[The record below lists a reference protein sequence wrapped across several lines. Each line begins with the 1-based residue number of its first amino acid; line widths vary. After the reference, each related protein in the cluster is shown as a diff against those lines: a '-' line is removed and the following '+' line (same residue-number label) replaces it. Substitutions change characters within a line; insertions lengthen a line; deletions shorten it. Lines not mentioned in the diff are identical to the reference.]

1 MSKFSHQG
9 AVFGA
14 TMASPPPASPALSP
28 SPTPEEA
35 LFAAEVVTSEEVIT
49 SIFVSLIS
57 GFIFLALWAFFRK
70 PLWRIY
76 EKRVQL
82 PDVRARPPPLR
93 RSGLLHQC
101 LGFLTPVF
109 LLSDGE
115 LVQTAGLDA
124 LVLTRFL
131 VLGVHI
137 FVPVA
142 ALCCAVLIPL
152 CMTGTVVDNAQYAST
167 EEIMRY
173 TLSNIQPGSSKLWV
187 SFALSYVVL
196 AWVGYCL
203 YQHYKSF
210 ALLRLLHLRVTHPAG
225 WPPRMAVVG
234 MEPRGWPAVR
244 DVLLKLFS
252 PLYML
257 RCDTAYA
264 KGVLEELNAAEAA
277 AAAAGGG
284 AAGEEAE
291 VDEPLLGRHAS
302 GAAAVGST
310 LGKEADGGPEHTS
323 AAVLPW
329 WLPPEDIPA
338 EHTAL
343 LGRTG
348 VIAGKTCPTL
358 RKRVLARSAAGRPVW
373 VSAESYAVLLTTA
386 GPPPSRSLWALL
398 RPTQWEPAGITVDGG
413 KAAAPGEG
421 DEAEGQSR
429 HSPPLQHGS
438 SSRMQLVAAGGEQ
451 AGKGAEEAAAQLEQ
465 ALKDLWPDS
474 FTGLVRI
481 YNHKVVDC
489 LLVQHDEQATKR
501 DRLAAAVAATRTRA
515 KMEDCDSGCEA
526 GKAGKPHAELAA
538 SGREELE
545 SPGAGKDGKAA
556 AAAAKLAAAE
566 ARLAVQQ
573 QKVAQLEEQ
582 IEVARQTALKE
593 PLGSAFIALFSDQ
606 TAAATAGL
614 VQASLVPALNF
625 DVRPCPGPDD
635 LNWAAL
641 WASWRHKL
649 VRRYAVL
656 PFLVLVML
664 FPIGVLTGVLTNL
677 STAVC
682 GGTPET
688 NSLYWPWYC
697 EQTSFG
703 ARLLKSLLQGILPSI
718 ISMLWDTYVLP
729 MAFFFSAQS
738 ELRHLALCDL
748 DRRILV
754 LFFCFNVSNTFLGS
768 VLGGAVFQQI
778 GAMVEE
784 PGFWLTQ
791 LGTSLPTASTYFLN
805 YIMIH
810 ALSTNFFRFIWPH
823 EGTVL
828 FVIFRAIGL
837 FRPKCKRD
845 RCMIRTAPSYRGA
858 RHFGSFCLIFTMGLT
873 YAVINPL
880 VLPAAA
886 AFFVTA
892 WITWRYCALYFYERS
907 YESGGRIF
915 ELLFTLM
922 VWTMSFFSIFTSLV
936 LAAKKAYTAALIA
949 LITQQIGLLLYH
961 KKVTLSVGHY
971 ARVLPLHTTL
981 GAPRV
986 SIDPATY
993 LPPPLRKQAVGWYP
1007 EWGKVWEK
1015 YGISRYSL

>member
-1 MSKFSHQG
+1 
-9 AVFGA
+9 
-14 TMASPPPASPALSP
+14 MASPAPEPPPPMPPSP
-28 SPTPEEA
+28 SPQEA
-35 LFAAEVVTSEEVIT
+35 LLAAEVVTSEEVIT
-49 SIFVSLIS
+49 SVFISLIS

-70 PLWRIY
+70 PLRQIY

-82 PDVRARPPPLR
+82 PDARARPPPLR
-93 RSGLLHQC
+93 RAGLLQRC
-101 LGFLTPVF
+101 FGFLTPVF

-142 ALCCAVLIPL
+142 AVCCAVLIPL
-152 CMTGTVVDNAQYAST
+152 CMTGTVVDNAQFAST

-210 ALLRLLHLRVTHPAG
+210 ALLRLLHLRAADPAG
-225 WPPRMAVVG
+225 GAPRMAVVG
-234 MEPRGWPAVR
+234 MEPRGWSAVR

-264 KGVLEELNAAEAA
+264 KEVLEQLNAAEAA
-277 AAAAGGG
+277 AGAAGGST
-284 AAGEEAE
+284 GEDAKEE
-291 VDEPLLGRHAS
+291 EPLLGKHTANNV
-302 GAAAVGST
+302 AAEHPD
-310 LGKEADGGPEHTS
+310 GKAAEAEGEEYGS

-329 WLPPEDIPA
+329 WLPPERVPPEYSA
-338 EHTAL
+338 AY
-343 LGRTG
+343 GKTG
-348 VIAGKTCPTL
+348 VVAGKTCPTL
-358 RKRVLARSAAGRPVW
+358 RKRVLARTAAGRPVW

-398 RPTQWEPAGITVDGG
+398 RTTSVQPDGVLVDSG
-413 KAAAPGEG
+413 KAAAQEG
-421 DEAEGQSR
+421 AEQAGR
-429 HSPPLQHGS
+429 DAKEKPPPLHGS

-474 FTGLVRI
+474 FTGLVRV
-481 YNHKVVDC
+481 YNHKAVDC
-489 LLVQHDEQATKR
+489 LLVQHDAAATKR
-501 DRLAAAVAATRTRA
+501 DQLVTAVAAARARAKAQGCDSAGSGSGAAAEPGSSQAAAEGGEAGRHGAAQGRKAARAAARLAAAESR
-515 KMEDCDSGCEA
+515 
-526 GKAGKPHAELAA
+526 LAA
-538 SGREELE
+538 
-545 SPGAGKDGKAA
+545 
-556 AAAAKLAAAE
+556 
-566 ARLAVQQ
+566 QQ
-573 QKVAQLEEQ
+573 PKVEQLERDVEA
-582 IEVARQTALKE
+582 ARQAALQE
-593 PLGSAFIALFSDQ
+593 PLGTAFVALFSNQ
-606 TAAATAGL
+606 MAAATAGL

-625 DVRPCPGPDD
+625 DVRPCPGPDN

-641 WASWRHKL
+641 WTTWRQKL
-649 VRRYAVL
+649 VRRYAVI
-656 PFLVLVML
+656 PFLVIVML

-682 GGTPET
+682 GGTAET

-697 EQTSFG
+697 AQTSFG
-703 ARLLKSLLQGILPSI
+703 ARLLKSLLQGILPSL

-729 MAFFFSAQS
+729 MAFFFSSQS
-738 ELRHLALCDL
+738 ELRHLALSDL
-748 DRRILV
+748 DRRITI

-768 VLGGAVFQQI
+768 VLGGALFQQI
-778 GAMVEE
+778 GNMLQE
-784 PGFWLTQ
+784 PGYWLTQ

-805 YIMIH
+805 YIIIH
-810 ALSTNFFRFIWPH
+810 TLSTNFFRFIWPH

-837 FRPKCKRD
+837 FRPKCERD
-845 RCMIRTAPSYRGA
+845 HCMIRTAPSYRGA
-858 RHFGSFCLIFTMGLT
+858 RHFGSFCLIFIMALT

-886 AFFVTA
+886 GFFLTA

-922 VWTMSFFSIFTSLV
+922 VWTMSLFSIFTSLV
-936 LAAKKAYTAALIA
+936 LAAKKAYSAALIA

-961 KKVTLSVGHY
+961 KKVALSVGHY
-971 ARVLPLHTTL
+971 ARVLPLHSTL
-981 GAPRV
+981 GTPRV
-986 SIDPATY
+986 RIDPATF

-1015 YGISRYSL
+1015 YGVSRYSL

>member
-1 MSKFSHQG
+1 
-9 AVFGA
+9 
-14 TMASPPPASPALSP
+14 MASPAPESPALSP
-28 SPTPEEA
+28 SPTPEDA
-35 LFAAEVVTSEEVIT
+35 LLAAEVVTSEEVIT
-49 SIFVSLIS
+49 SVFVSLVT

-70 PLWRIY
+70 PLRQIY

-82 PDVRARPPPLR
+82 PDLRARPPPLR
-93 RSGLLHQC
+93 RSGLLQRC
-101 LGFLTPVF
+101 FGFLTPVF

-115 LVQTAGLDA
+115 LVQSAGLDA

-142 ALCCAVLIPL
+142 AVCCAVLIPL
-152 CMTGTVVDNAQYAST
+152 CMTGTVVDNAQFAST

-173 TLSNIQPGSSKLWV
+173 TLSNIQQGSSKLWV
-187 SFALSYVVL
+187 PFALSYVVL

-203 YQHYKSF
+203 YQHYKAF
-210 ALLRLLHLRVTHPAG
+210 ALFRLLHLRATEPAG
-225 WPPRMAVVG
+225 GPPRMAVVG

-264 KGVLEELNAAEAA
+264 KEVLEQLNAAEAA

-284 AAGEEAE
+284 SGGGGITDAE
-291 VDEPLLGRHAS
+291 VEADEDEPLLGKHAS
-302 GAAAVGST
+302 AGATALEPG
-310 LGKEADGGPEHTS
+310 LGKDAAEGVDDFGGAE
-323 AAVLPW
+323 VLPW
-329 WLPPEDIPA
+329 WLPPERIPP
-338 EHTAL
+338 EHSAAR
-343 LGRTG
+343 GRTG
-348 VIAGKTCPTL
+348 VVAGKTCPTL
-358 RKRVLARSAAGRPVW
+358 RKRVLARNAAGRAVW
-373 VSAESYAVLLTTA
+373 ASVESYAVLLTTA

-398 RPTQWEPAGITVDGG
+398 RPAPWEPTGVSVDSS
-413 KAAAPGEG
+413 KVAAPGE
-421 DEAEGQSR
+421 EAEQAGHEAPQA
-429 HSPPLQHGS
+429 HPALQHGT
-438 SSRMQLVAAGGEQ
+438 SSRMQLVAASGEQ
-451 AGKGAEEAAAQLEQ
+451 AGSGAEEAAAQLEQ
-465 ALKDLWPDS
+465 ALRDLWPNS
-474 FTGLVRI
+474 FAGLVRI
-481 YNHKVVDC
+481 YNHKAVDC
-489 LLVQHDEQATKR
+489 LLVKHDVEATKR
-501 DRLAAAVAATRTRA
+501 DRLAAAAAAARVRAKALGCSGGSGSGAGEPSAEAAATEGGKAESHVAA
-515 KMEDCDSGCEA
+515 G
-526 GKAGKPHAELAA
+526 
-538 SGREELE
+538 
-545 SPGAGKDGKAA
+545 DGKAA
-556 AAAAKLAAAE
+556 KAAATLAAAE
-566 ARLAVQQ
+566 ARLSVQQ
-573 QKVAQLEEQ
+573 HKVAQLESD
-582 IEVARQTALKE
+582 IEAARQAALKE

-606 TAAATAGL
+606 TAAATAAL

-625 DVRPCPGPDD
+625 DVRPCPGPDN

-641 WASWRHKL
+641 WVTWRQKL
-649 VRRYAVL
+649 ARRYAVL
-656 PFLVLVML
+656 PFLVIVML
-664 FPIGVLTGVLTNL
+664 FPIGVLTGVLSNL

-682 GGTPET
+682 GGTPDT

-703 ARLLKSLLQGILPSI
+703 ARVLKGLLQGILPSV

-738 ELRHLALCDL
+738 ELRHLALSDL

-778 GAMVEE
+778 GNMVQE

-805 YIMIH
+805 YIIIH

-837 FRPKCKRD
+837 FRPKCERD
-845 RCMIRTAPSYRGA
+845 HCMIRTAPSYRGA
-858 RHFGSFCLIFTMGLT
+858 RHFGSFALIFIMGLT

-886 AFFVTA
+886 GFFVTA

-915 ELLFTLM
+915 DLLFTLM
-922 VWTMSFFSIFTSLV
+922 VWTMSLFSIFTALV
-936 LAAKKAYTAALIA
+936 LAAKRAYSAALIA

-961 KKVTLSVGHY
+961 KKVSLSVGHY
-971 ARVLPLHTTL
+971 ARVLPLHSTL

-986 SIDPATY
+986 SIDPATF

>member
-1 MSKFSHQG
+1 
-9 AVFGA
+9 
-14 TMASPPPASPALSP
+14 MASPAPQPPALSP

-49 SIFVSLIS
+49 SVFVSLVT
-57 GFIFLALWAFFRK
+57 GFIFLALWVFFRK
-70 PLWRIY
+70 PLRGIY

-82 PDVRARPPPLR
+82 PDLRARPPPLR
-93 RSGLLHQC
+93 RSGLLQRC
-101 LGFLTPVF
+101 VGFLTPVF

-142 ALCCAVLIPL
+142 ALSCAVLIPL

-167 EEIMRY
+167 ESIMRY
-173 TLSNIQPGSSKLWV
+173 TLSNIQPGSSKLWA

-210 ALLRLLHLRVTHPAG
+210 ALFRLLHLHATHPAG
-225 WPPRMAVVG
+225 GVPRMAVVG
-234 MEPRGWPAVR
+234 MEPRGWAAVR

-257 RCDTAYA
+257 HCDTAYA
-264 KGVLEELNAAEAA
+264 KQVLEQLNAAEAA
-277 AAAAGGG
+277 AADAAGGSTDN
-284 AAGEEAE
+284 AEAE
-291 VDEPLLGRHAS
+291 PDEPLLGKYAS
-302 GAAAVGST
+302 GASGAESP
-310 LGKEADGGPEHTS
+310 LGKLTAEGKDFGS
-323 AAVLPW
+323 SAVLPW
-329 WLPPEDIPA
+329 WLGPEQVPA
-338 EHTAL
+338 EHSAAR
-343 LGRTG
+343 GRTG

-358 RKRVLARSAAGRPVW
+358 RKRVLATSAAGRPVW

-398 RPTQWEPAGITVDGG
+398 RPTSWEPSGISVDTGG
-413 KAAAPGEG
+413 KAAAAG
-421 DEAEGQSR
+421 EAEQAGQGALQV
-429 HSPPLQHGS
+429 HPALQHGS
-438 SSRMQLVAAGGEQ
+438 SSRMQLVVAGGEL
-451 AGKGAEEAAAQLEQ
+451 AGIGAEEAAAQLEQ
-465 ALKDLWPDS
+465 ALKDLWPNS
-474 FTGLVRI
+474 FAGLVRV
-481 YNHKVVDC
+481 YNHKAVDC
-489 LLVQHDEQATKR
+489 LLVHHDEEATKR
-501 DRLAAAVAATRTRA
+501 DRLVAAVAAARA
-515 KMEDCDSGCEA
+515 QAKAQGCEGGA
-526 GKAGKPHAELAA
+526 DSKAGEPDAGRAAAE
-538 SGREELE
+538 G
-545 SPGAGKDGKAA
+545 GKKWWHCRAWRRTAA
-556 AAAAKLAAAE
+556 AAAARLAAAE
-566 ARLAVQQ
+566 ARLAAQE
-573 QKVAQLEEQ
+573 QKVVQLEAE
-582 IEVARQTALKE
+582 IEGARQAALKQ

-606 TAAATAGL
+606 TAAATAAL

-641 WASWRHKL
+641 WATWRHKL
-649 VRRYAVL
+649 ARRYAVM
-656 PFLVLVML
+656 PFLVVVMI

-677 STAVC
+677 SAAVC

-697 EQTSFG
+697 DQTSFG
-703 ARLLKSLLQGILPSI
+703 ARLLKGLLQGILPSL

-738 ELRHLALCDL
+738 EVRHLALSDL

-754 LFFCFNVSNTFLGS
+754 LFYCFNVSNTFLGS

-778 GAMVEE
+778 GSMVQE
-784 PGFWLTQ
+784 PGHWLAQ

-805 YIMIH
+805 YIIIH
-810 ALSTNFFRFIWPH
+810 TLSTNFFRFIWPH

-828 FVIFRAIGL
+828 FVIFRAFGL
-837 FRPKCKRD
+837 FRPKCERD
-845 RCMIRTAPSYRGA
+845 HCMIRTAPSYRGA
-858 RHFGSFCLIFTMGLT
+858 RHFGSFALIFIMGLT

-886 AFFVTA
+886 GFFVTA

-922 VWTMSFFSIFTSLV
+922 VWTMSLFSFFTSLV
-936 LAAKKAYTAALIA
+936 LASKKSYTAALIA
-949 LITQQIGLLLYH
+949 LFTQQIGLLLYH

-971 ARVLPLHTTL
+971 AKVLPLHSTL

-986 SIDPATY
+986 SVDPATF